1 VAGTRLA
8 GATIVITGAGSGIGR
23 LMALEAAERG
33 SAVVLW
39 DRDQHRLD
47 AVEKELTAVGAR
59 VYATAVDVS
68 DREAVYAAAERTT
81 AAVGAPDVVI
91 NNAGVVSGRAILEL
105 SEDAIERT
113 FAVNVMPLY
122 WTTKAFL
129 PAMVARGSG
138 HVVTIASAA
147 GLVGVARQTDYSASK
162 HAAVGFNEAL
172 RSEMRLLSTGI
183 QTTIVCPYYINT
195 GMFDGVE
202 TRFPKLLPLLEPAD
216 VARKTLDAI
225 EKGRAQLI
233 LPPLIRLLPAS
244 RILPVRL
251 TDWINDFLGINHG
264 MDHFSGRPGDVVG
277 RQQDD
282 TPARAEI
289 S

>member
-1 VAGTRLA
+1 MAGTRLA
-8 GATIVITGAGSGIGR
+8 GSTIVITGAGSGIGR
-23 LMALEAAERG
+23 LMAGQAAGRG
-33 SAVVLW
+33 ATVVLW
-39 DRDQHRLD
+39 DRDQERLD
-47 AVEKELTAVGAR
+47 DVARELAASAAR

-68 DREAVYAAAERTT
+68 DREAVYAAAERTI
-81 AAVGAPDVVI
+81 AATGCPHVVI

-105 SEDAIERT
+105 PEEAIERT
-113 FAVNVMPLY
+113 FAVNVLPLY

-129 PAMVARGSG
+129 PGMVARGSG

-172 RSEMRLLSTGI
+172 RSEMRLMSTGI
-183 QTTIVCPYYINT
+183 QTTVVCPYYINT
-195 GMFDGVE
+195 GMFSGVQ
-202 TRFPKLLPLLEPAD
+202 TRFPMLLPLLEPAD

-233 LPPLIRLLPAS
+233 LPPLVRLLPVS
-244 RILPVRL
+244 RILPVWL
-251 TDWINDFLGINHG
+251 MDWINDFLGINHG

-277 RQQDD
+277 RPHD
-282 TPARAEI
+282 AEI
-289 S
+289 SS